1 MRPVRRLASG
11 FYPALGHSPRAFSRP
26 GGSAA
31 SAAGFTLIEVLL
43 ATVLLAA
50 ALTLA
55 FATLRAAGATV
66 QRGEA
71 MAARNE
77 RIRAVSEFLR
87 RRIGGAQGIVFDL
100 DQASGASRRFG
111 GEMERMRFVADL
123 PDYLGRGGP
132 HLHELVV
139 VRSGKDM
146 ALLVDFTMV
155 MAGQTIAERNARPP
169 EPLADGLRSVEFA
182 YRTLGKRGV
191 PGPWLYT
198 WEHPEALPLQVRV
211 RIEDAQGAWPD
222 MVVALPLAASYGVAP
237 EDQP

>member
-1 MRPVRRLASG
+1 MRQVRRLA
-11 FYPALGHSPRAFSRP
+11 Y
-26 GGSAA
+26 
-31 SAAGFTLIEVLL
+31 GFTLIEVLL
-43 ATVLLAA
+43 ATMLLAA

-55 FATLRAAGATV
+55 FATLRAAGATA

-100 DQASGASRRFG
+100 DEATGASQRFG
-111 GEMERMRFVADL
+111 GEIQRMRFVADL

-132 HLHELVV
+132 HLHELGVANT
-139 VRSGKDM
+139 GKGM
-146 ALLVDFTMV
+146 ALQVDFTMV
-155 MAGQTIAERNARPP
+155 MAGEIIPERNARPP

-182 YRTLGKRGV
+182 YRTLGRRGV
-191 PGPWLYT
+191 PGPWLYR
-198 WEHPEALPLQVRV
+198 WEHPDALPLQVRV
-211 RIEDAQGAWPD
+211 RIADAQGAWPD

-237 EDQP
+237 EGQP